1 LKKIKIVKSAK
12 KLFHRSVAIGE
23 NLWLNKSI
31 LTTKGTKSAKLY
43 INRKTFFTMKDMKNL
58 KKTKWDTDQH
68 RFPQIKAVI

>member
-1 LKKIKIVKSAK
+1 MKDMKTLKKIKIVKSAK

-43 INRKTFFTMKDMKNL
+43 INRKTFFHHEGHEDPEGK
-58 KKTKWDTDQH
+58 
-68 RFPQIKAVI
+68 QIGH